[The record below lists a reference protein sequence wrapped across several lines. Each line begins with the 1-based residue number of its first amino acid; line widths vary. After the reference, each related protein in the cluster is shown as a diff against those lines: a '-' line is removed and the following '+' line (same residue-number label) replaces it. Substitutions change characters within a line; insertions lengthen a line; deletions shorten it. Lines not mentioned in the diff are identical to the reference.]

1 MVWSVWFFFVSLV
14 AASSSTSD
22 VDRFLPD
29 YYEAYRTGT
38 AEELAVFYTDDVVF
52 DDINQR
58 HHVEGRA
65 LFTEAL
71 AGLKNIHV
79 EMSVEEKRRMVSGDT
94 VVVEILYKGTLDC
107 AKLGRPD
114 HENLSYALPAVLIFE
129 VSNGKIR
136 KQTDYIDYR
145 TFTETFAKLQP
156 PSQPQPQR

>member
-1 MVWSVWFFFVSLV
+1 MIWSVWVFLASLV
-14 AASSSTSD
+14 AASSSTGD
-22 VDRFLPD
+22 VDLFLPA
-29 YYEAYRTGT
+29 YYETYRTGT
-38 AEELAVFYTDDVVF
+38 AEELAAFYTDDVVF

-58 HHVEGRA
+58 HHIEGRA

-79 EMSVEEKRRMVSGDT
+79 EMSVEEKRRIVSGDT
-94 VVVEILYKGTLDC
+94 VVIEILYKGTLDC

-114 HENLSYALPAVLIFE
+114 HQNLSYDLPAVLIFE

-156 PSQPQPQR
+156 QSQSHPQR

>member
-1 MVWSVWFFFVSLV
+1 MVWSVWISLASLV
-14 AASSSTSD
+14 APSSSTSD
-22 VDRFLPD
+22 VDQLLSA
-29 YYEAYRTGT
+29 YYETYRTGT
-38 AEELAVFYTDDVVF
+38 AEELANFYTDDVVF

-79 EMSVEEKRRMVSGDT
+79 EMSVVEKRRVVSGDT
-94 VVVEILYKGTLDC
+94 AVVEVLYKGTLDC

-114 HENLSYALPAVLIFE
+114 HENLPYELPAVLLFE
-129 VSNGKIR
+129 VSDGKIR

-145 TFTETFAKLQP
+145 TFTETFAKLQ
-156 PSQPQPQR
+156 SQPKPSR

>member
-1 MVWSVWFFFVSLV
+1 MVWSVWVFLASLV
-14 AASSSTSD
+14 AASSSASD
-22 VDRFLPD
+22 VGQLLSA
-29 YYEAYRTGT
+29 YYVTYRTGT
-38 AEELAVFYTDDVVF
+38 AVELAEFYTDDVVF

-58 HHVEGRA
+58 HHIEGKA
-65 LFTEAL
+65 LFAEAL

-79 EMSVEEKRRMVSGDT
+79 EMSVEEKRRIVSGDT

-114 HENLSYALPAVLIFE
+114 HENLSYELPAVLLFE

-156 PSQPQPQR
+156 QPQPHPSR